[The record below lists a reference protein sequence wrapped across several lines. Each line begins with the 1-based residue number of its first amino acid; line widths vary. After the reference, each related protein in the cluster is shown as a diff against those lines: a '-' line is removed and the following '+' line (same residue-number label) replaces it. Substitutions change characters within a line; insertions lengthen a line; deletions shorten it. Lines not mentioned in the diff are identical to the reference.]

1 MVKKTC
7 YIYISIVVGLT
18 TISAVK
24 ITTLVTLAET
34 CAALSPPARL
44 PRSHSPAASAVPC
57 RPPVVQC
64 LGLGESYRFHHGFFL
79 PKLELKPARFLGSW
93 SSPCPWGDWIEIIYL
108 ENHPTKNTRFGKR
121 YQKTMERSTHAIN
134 GDLSTISMVIFN
146 SKLLFYQR
154 VTDW

>member
-1 MVKKTC
+1 MVKKNML

-64 LGLGESYRFHHGFFL
+64 LGLGEILQISPWVFS
-79 PKLELKPARFLGSW
+79 PK
-93 SSPCPWGDWIEIIYL
+93 
-108 ENHPTKNTRFGKR
+108 TR
-121 YQKTMERSTHAIN
+121 A
-134 GDLSTISMVIFN
+134 
-146 SKLLFYQR
+146 
-154 VTDW
+154 